1 MKRLLI
7 ALPLAGMLALAGC
20 ATEQPPEYDLSTAQ
34 GLQTQVYAVSDL
46 AAQAKHPEALAKLD
60 ELSAAAGAALSAGRI
75 DQARYDRIMLAIE
88 QVRGRL
94 GTIIASGE
102 KAALEQQL
110 QEQQRRLEEQQAEI
124 DEQQRQQQQQQS
136 PGGSGDDSGGDDVA
150 PIDEDVEA
158 EVEEK
163 LEKAKDEAEKKA
175 EEAEK
180 KAEEA
185 KQKAEEQAEKQ
196 QGKNDD

>member
-1 MKRLLI
+1 MRRFLI

-20 ATEQPPEYDLSTAQ
+20 AAEQAPEYDLSTAQ

-124 DEQQRQQQQQQS
+124 DEQQRQQQA

-185 KQKAEEQAEKQ
+185 EKKAEEQAEKQ
-196 QGKNDD
+196 QEKSDD